1 MSSSSNKKNKKT
13 VYMNSSVSLTQGNK
27 FHNYQNKIKKNLEKN
42 NKLFTS
48 EGFSNMDELNL
59 SKNGL
64 TQQTNKAIDTN
75 SISSQQQQII
85 NNLNQEYQNA
95 LIDYENLVTQISGN
109 TNNYFNRI
117 NPNNPY
123 LDKTVSFIGG
133 QIAYVTAQGIL
144 KYISSKEIQKSVS
157 IPTTITPL
165 KIPWRNSYS
174 SPGVAIPTKPPLV
187 SGTPIQFGQ
196 SLGNEGTNV
205 FVDQLLSSNVS
216 P

>member
-144 KYISSKEIQKSVS
+144 KYISSKEIQK
-157 IPTTITPL
+157 
-165 KIPWRNSYS
+165 
-174 SPGVAIPTKPPLV
+174 
-187 SGTPIQFGQ
+187 
-196 SLGNEGTNV
+196 
-205 FVDQLLSSNVS
+205 
-216 P
+216 